1 MLHRALQQFLTD
13 VFWGDLDVL
22 LLDLPPGTG
31 DIAISVA
38 QLLPGSEL
46 LVVTTPQSAA
56 AQVAERAGID
66 RHTDE
71 ADAVRSHREHVL
83 DGDARRHP
91 DGGLRLRRRRQR
103 GREPAATLERE
114 VPLLAQIP
122 STLVCGKARTRAPR
136 SCSSNPDSPAAQ
148 AFDTLAESLRRRS
161 RGLSGDPGT
170 QPGLIRTV
178 APIGHLPVVP
188 LPDRRDS
195 IVYSVFALASALTL
209 LILLSGSI
217 VSAHRPEASATDA
230 TISADRTTAEANR
243 DRVSAAIRSYAV
255 VSEKRSPRLN
265 IHVFGLPGA
274 SSLNSAIESRLLD
287 RIEHAHGFDG
297 RAAFEPVQTAPV
309 HRWPTTGFTPPVPAS
324 SAPASEAGREVPE
337 VGRAPATPSA
347 RGDENSDHNSIDLSN
362 SVLSAGGH
370 YLITA
375 LRQRS
380 PQPQTTVLLTDLE
393 ADTTV
398 DAQKL
403 FSARID
409 PADLSATDTGTLTLA
424 GEPVDRDDLSAL
436 GRHVAAALHTP
447 LELPQPSDQRSPDF
461 SCALLPCTA
470 LTYDDG
476 PGDAETEQALLDAA
490 DAANIRLTYF
500 LLGRNIDES
509 PDVAARI
516 IAAGHEVD
524 NHTYRHLSLDRTES
538 ATIRH
543 EVNRTQKSLRPRAE
557 SARSPRPTALRRA
570 RQTLRAR
577 LGPVLRSSGTSI
589 PATGRTEDPKK
600 TVSRVKSKTR
610 PGSVVLMHSIHAS
623 TVEAAPAV
631 FSAVADKGLYAV
643 TVRELF
649 AGIDW
654 EPGGSYFCRGYA
666 DELCSNPE
674 HPSVHK
680 D

>member
-1 MLHRALQQFLTD
+1 MLVPF
-13 VFWGDLDVL
+13 
-22 LLDLPPGTG
+22 
-31 DIAISVA
+31 
-38 QLLPGSEL
+38 
-46 LVVTTPQSAA
+46 
-56 AQVAERAGID
+56 
-66 RHTDE
+66 
-71 ADAVRSHREHVL
+71 
-83 DGDARRHP
+83 
-91 DGGLRLRRRRQR
+91 
-103 GREPAATLERE
+103 PA
-114 VPLLAQIP
+114 
-122 STLVCGKARTRAPR
+122 
-136 SCSSNPDSPAAQ
+136 
-148 AFDTLAESLRRRS
+148 
-161 RGLSGDPGT
+161 
-170 QPGLIRTV
+170 
-178 APIGHLPVVP
+178 
-188 LPDRRDS
+188 RRDS
-195 IVYSVFALASALTL
+195 IVYSVFVLASALTL

-217 VSAHRPEASATDA
+217 VSAHRPEVSATDA
-230 TISADRTTAEANR
+230 TISAERTTAESNR
-243 DRVSAAIRSYAV
+243 ARVLAAIRSYAV

-287 RIEHAHGFDG
+287 RIEQAHGFDG
-297 RAAFEPVQTAPV
+297 RAAFAPVQTAPV
-309 HRWPTTGFTPPVPAS
+309 HRWPTTGFAPPVPAS
-324 SAPASEAGREVPE
+324 SASPSSASASSAPE
-337 VGRAPATPSA
+337 TSSA
-347 RGDENSDHNSIDLSN
+347 RGDENSGRNSIDLSN

-370 YLITA
+370 YLITT

-393 ADTTV
+393 TDTTV

-424 GEPVDRDDLSAL
+424 GEPVDSDGLSAL
-436 GRHVAAALHTP
+436 GRHVAAALRTP
-447 LELPQPSDQRSPDF
+447 LELPQPNDQRSPDF

-543 EVNRTQKSLRPRAE
+543 EVDRTQKSLRALGQNQHALVRPPYGALDRR
-557 SARSPRPTALRRA
+557 SALALA
-570 RQTLRAR
+570 Q
-577 LGPVLRSSGTSI
+577 
-589 PATGRTEDPKK
+589 PAIVWDVDTGDWRDKDPKK
-600 TVSRVKSKTR
+600 TVSRVKAKTR
-610 PGSVVLMHSIHAS
+610 PGSVVLMHSIHPS
-623 TVEAAPAV
+623 TAEAAPAV
-631 FSAVADKGLYAV
+631 FSAVAAKGLYAV
-643 TVRELF
+643 SVRELF

-666 DELCSNPE
+666 NELCSNPE

>member
-1 MLHRALQQFLTD
+1 MLVPF
-13 VFWGDLDVL
+13 
-22 LLDLPPGTG
+22 
-31 DIAISVA
+31 
-38 QLLPGSEL
+38 
-46 LVVTTPQSAA
+46 
-56 AQVAERAGID
+56 
-66 RHTDE
+66 
-71 ADAVRSHREHVL
+71 
-83 DGDARRHP
+83 
-91 DGGLRLRRRRQR
+91 
-103 GREPAATLERE
+103 PA
-114 VPLLAQIP
+114 
-122 STLVCGKARTRAPR
+122 
-136 SCSSNPDSPAAQ
+136 
-148 AFDTLAESLRRRS
+148 
-161 RGLSGDPGT
+161 
-170 QPGLIRTV
+170 
-178 APIGHLPVVP
+178 
-188 LPDRRDS
+188 RRDS

-217 VSAHRPEASATDA
+217 VSAHRPEVSATDA
-230 TISADRTTAEANR
+230 TISAERTTAESNR
-243 DRVSAAIRSYAV
+243 ARVVAAIRSYAV

-287 RIEHAHGFDG
+287 RIEQAHGFDG
-297 RAAFEPVQTAPV
+297 RAAFAPVQTAPV
-309 HRWPTTGFTPPVPAS
+309 HRWPTTGFAPPVPAS
-324 SAPASEAGREVPE
+324 SASPSSASASSAPE
-337 VGRAPATPSA
+337 TSSA
-347 RGDENSDHNSIDLSN
+347 RGDENSGRNSIDLSN

-370 YLITA
+370 YLITT

-393 ADTTV
+393 TDTTV

-424 GEPVDRDDLSAL
+424 GEPVDSDGLSAL
-436 GRHVAAALHTP
+436 GRHVAAALRTP
-447 LELPQPSDQRSPDF
+447 LELPQPNDQRSPDF

-543 EVNRTQKSLRPRAE
+543 EVDRTQKSLRALGQNQHALVRPPYGALDRR
-557 SARSPRPTALRRA
+557 SALALA
-570 RQTLRAR
+570 Q
-577 LGPVLRSSGTSI
+577 
-589 PATGRTEDPKK
+589 PAIVWDVDTGDWRDKDPKK
-600 TVSRVKSKTR
+600 TVSRVKAKTR
-610 PGSVVLMHSIHAS
+610 PGSVVLMHSIHPS
-623 TVEAAPAV
+623 TAEAAPAV
-631 FSAVADKGLYAV
+631 FSAVAAKGLYAV
-643 TVRELF
+643 SVRELF

-654 EPGGSYFCRGYA
+654 EPGGSYFCRGYGN
-666 DELCSNPE
+666 ELCSNPE

>member
-1 MLHRALQQFLTD
+1 MLVPF
-13 VFWGDLDVL
+13 
-22 LLDLPPGTG
+22 
-31 DIAISVA
+31 
-38 QLLPGSEL
+38 
-46 LVVTTPQSAA
+46 
-56 AQVAERAGID
+56 
-66 RHTDE
+66 
-71 ADAVRSHREHVL
+71 
-83 DGDARRHP
+83 
-91 DGGLRLRRRRQR
+91 
-103 GREPAATLERE
+103 PA
-114 VPLLAQIP
+114 
-122 STLVCGKARTRAPR
+122 
-136 SCSSNPDSPAAQ
+136 
-148 AFDTLAESLRRRS
+148 
-161 RGLSGDPGT
+161 
-170 QPGLIRTV
+170 
-178 APIGHLPVVP
+178 
-188 LPDRRDS
+188 RRDS
-195 IVYSVFALASALTL
+195 IVYSVFALTSALTL

-217 VSAHRPEASATDA
+217 VSAHRPEVSATDA
-230 TISADRTTAEANR
+230 TISAERTTAESNR
-243 DRVSAAIRSYAV
+243 ARVLAAIRSYAV

-274 SSLNSAIESRLLD
+274 SSLNTAIESRLLD
-287 RIEHAHGFDG
+287 RIEQAHGFDG
-297 RAAFEPVQTAPV
+297 RAAFAPVQTAPV
-309 HRWPTTGFTPPVPAS
+309 HRWPTTGFAPPVPAS
-324 SAPASEAGREVPE
+324 SASPSSASASSAPE
-337 VGRAPATPSA
+337 TSSA
-347 RGDENSDHNSIDLSN
+347 RGDENSGRNSIDLSN

-370 YLITA
+370 YLITT

-424 GEPVDRDDLSAL
+424 GEPVDSDGLSAL
-436 GRHVAAALHTP
+436 GRHVAAALRTP
-447 LELPQPSDQRSPDF
+447 LELPQPNDQRSPDF

-524 NHTYRHLSLDRTES
+524 NHTYRHLSLDRTAS

-543 EVNRTQKSLRPRAE
+543 EVDRTQKSLRALGQNQHALVRPPYGALDRR
-557 SARSPRPTALRRA
+557 SALALA
-570 RQTLRAR
+570 Q
-577 LGPVLRSSGTSI
+577 
-589 PATGRTEDPKK
+589 PAIVWDVDTGDWRDKDPKK
-600 TVSRVKSKTR
+600 TVSRVKAKTR
-610 PGSVVLMHSIHAS
+610 PGSVVLMHSILPS
-623 TVEAAPAV
+623 TAEAAPAV
-631 FSAVADKGLYAV
+631 FSAVAAKGLYAV
-643 TVRELF
+643 SVRELF

-654 EPGGSYFCRGYA
+654 EPGGSYFCRGYGN
-666 DELCSNPE
+666 ELCSNPE

>member
-1 MLHRALQQFLTD
+1 M
-13 VFWGDLDVL
+13 
-22 LLDLPPGTG
+22 
-31 DIAISVA
+31 
-38 QLLPGSEL
+38 
-46 LVVTTPQSAA
+46 
-56 AQVAERAGID
+56 
-66 RHTDE
+66 
-71 ADAVRSHREHVL
+71 
-83 DGDARRHP
+83 
-91 DGGLRLRRRRQR
+91 
-103 GREPAATLERE
+103 
-114 VPLLAQIP
+114 
-122 STLVCGKARTRAPR
+122 
-136 SCSSNPDSPAAQ
+136 
-148 AFDTLAESLRRRS
+148 
-161 RGLSGDPGT
+161 
-170 QPGLIRTV
+170 
-178 APIGHLPVVP
+178 VP

-217 VSAHRPEASATDA
+217 VSAHRPKASATDA

-543 EVNRTQKSLRPRAE
+543 EVNRTQKSLRALGQNQHALVRPPYGALDRR
-557 SARSPRPTALRRA
+557 SAHALA
-570 RQTLRAR
+570 Q
-577 LGPVLRSSGTSI
+577 
-589 PATGRTEDPKK
+589 PAIVWDVDTGDWQDKDPKK